1 MATTTGIRG
10 HLSFALGGSTPVGDK
25 DVSTMDTYLAAAG
38 SFGTANRDSDKWWTQ
53 PFTAATLAVNEFAEM
68 LPQELGATLF
78 TRGGYKSGVF
88 LAGSA
93 SMEIRLAKYFGKVL
107 QSMGGLGIPSAIT
120 ARAADATVTSAANSG
135 AALASASTTTL
146 TLTTAASPTFVPGD
160 IVRIEKTSGT
170 PAYED
175 VLIIKDLDSA
185 AHLSYK
191 VARGYNNTVPA
202 TSKTA
207 GYVKYAGND
216 TSYFFGPTPNNEQA
230 VPLVHA
236 RRYVPDSSG
245 GSGYTEYGLDGK
257 AISLSLALPQMGAAK
272 AELGVVFRRPFGKD
286 TEHFGYCS
294 TDGVTTASG
303 ISGMSDTPL
312 SLALSCTSNI
322 SLPQLGIYGPSTGG
336 FMGAQ
341 VQLVNG
347 AIPPQDGMIVGSY
360 YPEDFTILSR
370 GGTVRM
376 AYKWKDEAL
385 YDAVVYGG
393 NLGDWQP
400 QIKYSD
406 VVLSLRAAN
415 NATSFPYTLDLVF
428 PNVAL
433 TMSAPQLV
441 AGKFVMTEVTGAI
454 TYDSVSGYP
463 WFAVLRNGATAYD
476 GLS

>member
-10 HLSFALGGSTPVGDK
+10 HLSFALGGSTPIGDK
-25 DVSTMDTYLAAAG
+25 DTTAMNTYLADSSGAG
-38 SFGTANRDSDKWWTQ
+38 FGTLNRDTDKWWTQ
-53 PFTAATLAVNEFAEM
+53 PFTAASLAVNEFAEM

-93 SMEIRLAKYFGKVL
+93 TMEIRLAKYFGKVL
-107 QSMGGLGIPSAIT
+107 QSMGGLGVPSAIT
-120 ARAADATVTSAANSG
+120 ARAADGTITSAANTGS
-135 AALASASTTTL
+135 ALANASTTTL

-160 IVRIEKTSGT
+160 LIRVEKTSG
-170 PAYED
+170 YED
-175 VLIIKDLDSA
+175 VLIIKDLDSSG
-185 AHLSYK
+185 HLSYK
-191 VARGYNNTVPA
+191 VARGYNNTTPA
-202 TSKTA
+202 TSKSG
-207 GYVKYAGND
+207 GYIKYAGND

-230 VPLVHA
+230 TPSVHA
-236 RRYVPDSSG
+236 RRYVPDSGG

-257 AISLSLALPQMGAAK
+257 AISLSMAMPQMGAAK

-294 TDGVTTASG
+294 DDGVSASSG
-303 ISGMSDTPL
+303 ISGISDTPL

-385 YDAVVYGG
+385 YNAVVYGG
-393 NLGDWQP
+393 DLGDWQP

-406 VVLSLRAAN
+406 VVLSLRAAS
-415 NATSFPYTLDLVF
+415 NATNFPYTLDLVL

-433 TMSAPQLV
+433 TMSSPQLV

-463 WFAVLRNGATAYD
+463 WFAVLRNGASAYG